1 MNLDVEIYVSQFK
14 TFFKENP
21 IEFVNLIGKGDPE
34 KFFIEVGLQ
43 SEKNLENGEE
53 IELTKKQLINIVLK
67 INNMGPQESREIEKG
82 VNIFMDHPMGKICL
96 N

>member
-21 IEFVNLIGKGDPE
+21 IEFANLIGKGDPE
-34 KFFIEVGLQ
+34 KFFIEVGQQ

-67 INNMGPQESREIEKG
+67 INNMGPEKSGEIEKG
-82 VNIFMDHPMGKICL
+82 VKVFIEHPMGKICL